1 MIEYPIHSLETPFRE
16 ARLQVLCRGIRGAT
30 VAPANTR
37 EAIINA
43 TKELLMEIVNANR
56 VELDSVAGV
65 FFTTTNDLNAE
76 FPALAARELGWTDTA
91 MLCGHEMAV
100 PGSLPRVIR
109 VMMLWNTNKPSSGI
123 VHVYLHEA
131 QLLRPE
137 RRKGTTGAQDKQ

>member
-1 MIEYPIHSLETPFRE
+1 
-16 ARLQVLCRGIRGAT
+16 

-37 EAIINA
+37 GAILNA
-43 TKELLMEIVNANR
+43 TRELLTEMVRANR
-56 VELDSVAGV
+56 VKIDTVAGI

-109 VMMLWNTNKPSSGI
+109 VMMLWNSAKSASQI

-131 QLLRPE
+131 QSLRPE
-137 RRKGTTGAQDKQ
+137 RHKGTTGAQEKR